1 VLQEQWQAGALRSA
15 LVLLPVAMAVD
26 RAIAAALPQPSG
38 IGKLLSGGVR
48 VYGERW
54 TPLAIAAV
62 LYTGGWVAQQERW
75 RRAGIAV
82 AGASA
87 ASAAVVVALKVALGR
102 WRPDHAPDAMHWSPP
117 AWEDAQQSFPSG
129 HTAIAFAI
137 SAALDRTLELPPAW
151 AAVLYSA
158 AAMTGLSRVYDGRHW
173 LSDVLTAAAIGYS
186 FGQAVGSALHRELP
200 SSGALQWEILPGR
213 ASVRLPLGR

>member
-1 VLQEQWQAGALRSA
+1 MLRSA
-15 LVLLPVAMAVD
+15 LLLLPVTMAMD
-26 RAIAAALPQPSG
+26 RVIAAALPQPSG
-38 IGKLLSGGVR
+38 VGKVLSQSVR
-48 VYGERW
+48 MYGERW
-54 TPLAIAAV
+54 TPAVLAAV
-62 LYTGGWVAQQERW
+62 LYAGGWVAQQERW
-75 RRAGIAV
+75 QRAGVAV
-82 AGASA
+82 AGAAA

-151 AAVLYSA
+151 TAVLYGA
-158 AAMTGLSRVYDGRHW
+158 AVMTGLSRMYDRRHW
-173 LSDVLTAAAIGYS
+173 LSDVLAAAAIGYS

-200 SSGALQWEILPGR
+200 PSGALQWEVLPGR
-213 ASVRLPLGR
+213 ASVRLALGR